1 MLLWKCCLSDAE
13 IVGVPDYLSLGNM
26 VIFVANWYD
35 DKQYRPM
42 KKLIGFL
49 VALFCM
55 TAAAAQEG
63 NWRISVLG
71 GYENFPGNPYTEN
84 GYRLGGEVRYYPSNR
99 IYILADFHAGFNQGH
114 GMGTYPPSME
124 KPGEGRLD
132 WKIRELSG
140 DYGVG
145 WEFVQ
150 TRRSALFLQG
160 TLGVNVRKTYLPQTY
175 WEEGYVPGTR
185 EKDKTVRTALGFAL
199 GYDYHLSPHWVIG
212 VDYSGYFH
220 WKILDRIASLW
231 LISEPSCLQHSV
243 NVRLGWEF

>member
-1 MLLWKCCLSDAE
+1 
-13 IVGVPDYLSLGNM
+13 
-26 VIFVANWYD
+26 
-35 DKQYRPM
+35 M

-71 GYENFPGNPYTEN
+71 GYENFPGNPCTEN

-145 WEFVQ
+145 WEF
-150 TRRSALFLQG
+150 
-160 TLGVNVRKTYLPQTY
+160 
-175 WEEGYVPGTR
+175 
-185 EKDKTVRTALGFAL
+185 
-199 GYDYHLSPHWVIG
+199 
-212 VDYSGYFH
+212 
-220 WKILDRIASLW
+220 
-231 LISEPSCLQHSV
+231 
-243 NVRLGWEF
+243 

>member
-1 MLLWKCCLSDAE
+1 
-13 IVGVPDYLSLGNM
+13 
-26 VIFVANWYD
+26 
-35 DKQYRPM
+35 M

-49 VALFCM
+49 VALVCM
-55 TAAAAQEG
+55 TAATAQEG

-71 GYENFPGNPYTEN
+71 GYENFPGNPCTEN

-185 EKDKTVRTALGFAL
+185 EKDRTVRTALGFAL
-199 GYDYHLSPHWVIG
+199 GYDYHLSPHWVVG

-220 WKILDRIASLW
+220 WKILDRLASLW

-243 NVRLGWEF
+243 NVCLGWEF

>member
-1 MLLWKCCLSDAE
+1 
-13 IVGVPDYLSLGNM
+13 
-26 VIFVANWYD
+26 
-35 DKQYRPM
+35 M

-49 VALFCM
+49 IALVCM
-55 TAAAAQEG
+55 NAATAQEG

-71 GYENFPGNPYTEN
+71 GYENFPGNPCTEN

-185 EKDKTVRTALGFAL
+185 EKDRRVRTALGFAL

>member
-1 MLLWKCCLSDAE
+1 
-13 IVGVPDYLSLGNM
+13 
-26 VIFVANWYD
+26 
-35 DKQYRPM
+35 M

-49 VALFCM
+49 VALVCM
-55 TAAAAQEG
+55 TAATAQEG

-71 GYENFPGNPYTEN
+71 GYENFPGNPCIEN
-84 GYRLGGEVRYYPSNR
+84 GYRLGGAVRYYPSNR

-185 EKDKTVRTALGFAL
+185 EKDRTVRTALGFAL
-199 GYDYHLSPHWVIG
+199 GYDYHLSPHWVVG

-220 WKILDRIASLW
+220 WKILDRLASLW

>member
-1 MLLWKCCLSDAE
+1 
-13 IVGVPDYLSLGNM
+13 
-26 VIFVANWYD
+26 
-35 DKQYRPM
+35 M

-49 VALFCM
+49 VALVCM
-55 TAAAAQEG
+55 TAATAQEG

-71 GYENFPGNPYTEN
+71 GYENFPGNPCTEN

-124 KPGEGRLD
+124 KTGEGRLD

-145 WEFVQ
+145 WKFVQ

-185 EKDKTVRTALGFAL
+185 EKDRTVRTALGFAL
-199 GYDYHLSPHWVIG
+199 GYDYHLSPHWVVG

-220 WKILDRIASLW
+220 WKILDRLASLW

>member
-1 MLLWKCCLSDAE
+1 MQSFWRGNSRRVRLFIS
-13 IVGVPDYLSLGNM
+13 GNM

-49 VALFCM
+49 VALVCM
-55 TAAAAQEG
+55 TAAVAQEG

-124 KPGEGRLD
+124 KPGEERLD

-185 EKDKTVRTALGFAL
+185 EKDRTVRTALGFAL
-199 GYDYHLSPHWVIG
+199 GYDYHLSPHWVVG

>member
-1 MLLWKCCLSDAE
+1 
-13 IVGVPDYLSLGNM
+13 
-26 VIFVANWYD
+26 
-35 DKQYRPM
+35 M

-49 VALFCM
+49 VALVCM

-71 GYENFPGNPYTEN
+71 GYENFPGNPCTEN

-124 KPGEGRLD
+124 KTGEGRLD

>member
-1 MLLWKCCLSDAE
+1 
-13 IVGVPDYLSLGNM
+13 
-26 VIFVANWYD
+26 
-35 DKQYRPM
+35 M
-42 KKLIGFL
+42 KKLIGLL

-199 GYDYHLSPHWVIG
+199 GYDYHLSPHWVVG

-220 WKILDRIASLW
+220 WKILDRLASLW

>member
-1 MLLWKCCLSDAE
+1 
-13 IVGVPDYLSLGNM
+13 M

-49 VALFCM
+49 VALVCM
-55 TAAAAQEG
+55 TAATAQEG

-199 GYDYHLSPHWVIG
+199 GYDYHLSPHWVVG

>member
-1 MLLWKCCLSDAE
+1 
-13 IVGVPDYLSLGNM
+13 
-26 VIFVANWYD
+26 
-35 DKQYRPM
+35 M

-150 TRRSALFLQG
+150 TRRSALLLQG

-199 GYDYHLSPHWVIG
+199 GYDYHLSPHWVVG

-220 WKILDRIASLW
+220 WKILDRLASLW

-243 NVRLGWEF
+243 NVRLGCEF

>member
-1 MLLWKCCLSDAE
+1 
-13 IVGVPDYLSLGNM
+13 M

-49 VALFCM
+49 VALVCM

-199 GYDYHLSPHWVIG
+199 GYDSHLSPHWVIG

-231 LISEPSCLQHSV
+231 LISEPSCLQHSL

>member
-1 MLLWKCCLSDAE
+1 
-13 IVGVPDYLSLGNM
+13 M

-49 VALFCM
+49 VALVCM
-55 TAAAAQEG
+55 TAATAQEG

-185 EKDKTVRTALGFAL
+185 EKDRTVRTALGFAL
-199 GYDYHLSPHWVIG
+199 GYDYHLSPHWVVG

-243 NVRLGWEF
+243 NVRIGWEF